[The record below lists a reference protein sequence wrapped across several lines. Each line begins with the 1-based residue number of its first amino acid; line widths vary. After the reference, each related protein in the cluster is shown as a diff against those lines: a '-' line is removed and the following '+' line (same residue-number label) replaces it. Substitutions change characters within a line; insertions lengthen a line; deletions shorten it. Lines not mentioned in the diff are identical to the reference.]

1 MENKGFVSSCHC
13 ISVVVVVEI
22 GLKHLVS
29 KRSIILEPLLN
40 LALFLKNSE

>member
-13 ISVVVVVEI
+13 ISVVVVVVEI

-29 KRSIILEPLLN
+29 KKKYNSGTIIE
-40 LALFLKNSE
+40 FSFVSKKF